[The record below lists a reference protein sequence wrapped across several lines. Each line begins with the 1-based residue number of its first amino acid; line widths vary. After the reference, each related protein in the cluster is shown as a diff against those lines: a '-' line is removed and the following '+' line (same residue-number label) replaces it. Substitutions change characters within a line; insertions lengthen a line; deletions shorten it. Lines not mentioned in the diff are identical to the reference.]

1 MKGLQSE
8 LVKYR
13 RTFTGKLIIL
23 MPIFFGIYASI
34 IQILMKNPLAQ
45 ANNNTAIEWSTFLA
59 IIFNWWSVI
68 FLPLGFALFAVL
80 IASQEKKAGNY
91 RALRAH
97 NISPAMIWVNK
108 IVGMGFYSFLSTMTL
123 IIVTIISGL
132 LIVRG
137 TVPID
142 KIILGGITCWI
153 TSLVLISIQLWAATY
168 GNIFMSMGIGFA
180 GMLLGVFLAP
190 TNYWIAFPWSWATR
204 LMCPIIGVHPNNTL
218 LVAGDSLF
226 NASVIPMGITVSLL
240 TFFIFSL
247 ITALWFE
254 RKEVK

>member
-1 MKGLQSE
+1 
-8 LVKYR
+8 
-13 RTFTGKLIIL
+13 
-23 MPIFFGIYASI
+23 
-34 IQILMKNPLAQ
+34 
-45 ANNNTAIEWSTFLA
+45 
-59 IIFNWWSVI
+59 
-68 FLPLGFALFAVL
+68 
-80 IASQEKKAGNY
+80 
-91 RALRAH
+91 
-97 NISPAMIWVNK
+97 
-108 IVGMGFYSFLSTMTL
+108 MT
-123 IIVTIISGL
+123 
-132 LIVRG
+132 VRG

>member
-8 LVKYR
+8 LIKYR

-23 MPIFFGIYASI
+23 MPIFFGIYASV
-34 IQILMKNPLAQ
+34 IQIMMKNPLAQ
-45 ANNNTAIEWSTFLA
+45 ANNNTAIGWSTLLA
-59 IIFNWWSVI
+59 LIFNWWPVI

-91 RALRAH
+91 RSLRAH

-108 IVGMGFYSFLSTMTL
+108 IVGMGFYSFLSAITL
-123 IIVTIISGL
+123 TVVTIISGVL
-132 LIVRG
+132 TAGG

-142 KIILGGITCWI
+142 KIIVGCITCWL
-153 TSLVLISIQLWAATY
+153 TSLVLIPIQLWAATY
-168 GNIFMSMGIGFA
+168 GSVFMSMGVGFV
-180 GMLLGVFLAP
+180 GMLLGVLIAP
-190 TNYWIAFPWSWATR
+190 TNYWIVFPWSWTTR

-218 LVAGDSLF
+218 LVVGDSLL
-226 NASVIPMGITVSLL
+226 NSSVIPLGIIVSLI
-240 TFFIFSL
+240 TFFTLSL
-247 ITALWFE
+247 ITALWFN